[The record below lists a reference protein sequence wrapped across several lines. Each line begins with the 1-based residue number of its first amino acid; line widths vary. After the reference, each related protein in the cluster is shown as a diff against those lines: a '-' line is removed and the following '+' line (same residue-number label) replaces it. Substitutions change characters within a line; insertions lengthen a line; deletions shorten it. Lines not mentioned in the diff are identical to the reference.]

1 MDFRNVKSLM
11 IGGKPV
17 AKLLIGGMLAWQK
30 AKPEPEPVVE
40 GAYIETD
47 GQSYMDLGIVPDVS
61 TSYEIDLMYEGGKY
75 TGTTTL
81 RNCAYGC
88 ATGTNSASLSH
99 ALYFKEADGFVRF
112 AKPTSNTFTEVV
124 PGVRFKV
131 SVSAAVDDKSSIS
144 VGDHAETVP
153 NTYTAATTMKF
164 GCSYTGSPDFY
175 ATARFYSAKFW
186 ESGVLVRDLV
196 PYSGPRGVGLLD
208 RVHDVLYT
216 NAGGGSLTYGVESQL
231 PEDRLEVTFDLG
243 LEASVGEASIPVACR
258 NWPIDGRFVG
268 TAYYGIGDPYEF
280 EQEAALVG
288 STWKQFTNYSGDA
301 LPDRGEYTRWIYGVG
316 GIQLNFG
323 YILFTAPA
331 KRCIKVLRIPT
342 YAVMNTCTGSFPN
355 CSDITF
361 VGRSRAEAVAM
372 HAGMQSAFASATW
385 HCTDGDYVGGAE

>member
-1 MDFRNVKSLM
+1 MDFLNVKSLM

-17 AKLLIGGMLAWQK
+17 AKLLIGGRIAWQK

-47 GQSYMDLGIVPDVS
+47 GTSSYMDLAFVPTASMTYKIDFLTYLQGGIPGYVMGASAGWSIRYMLGNGDGDGHVIRSSNPTWENLLDA
-61 TSYEIDLMYEGGKY
+61 DEGRHVVEY
-75 TGTTTL
+75 TGDFAVDGVTV
-81 RNCAYGC
+81 
-88 ATGTNSASLSH
+88 ATGLNA
-99 ALYFKEADGFVRF
+99 R
-112 AKPTSNTFTEVV
+112 
-124 PGVRFKV
+124 
-131 SVSAAVDDKSSIS
+131 
-144 VGDHAETVP
+144 
-153 NTYTAATTMKF
+153 AATRTMILGHDGRGVKPSRTRYY
-164 GCSYTGSPDFY
+164 GMQI
-175 ATARFYSAKFW
+175 W
-186 ESGVLVRDLV
+186 ESGVLIRDLV

-243 LEASVGEASIPVACR
+243 IDASVGEAAIPIACR
-258 NWPIDGRFVG
+258 NWPLDGRFVG

-288 STWKQFTNYSGDA
+288 RTWKQFTNYSGDA

-331 KRCIKVLRIPT
+331 KKCIKFLRIPT